1 MERTPKHAS
10 SLFEYNEHENR
21 VSNQTAIQVIVNG
34 VERSAFEGQTLLEL
48 LRSLGI
54 DPQRVA
60 IEMDRQIVKSTD
72 WSTTTI
78 HGGARLEI
86 VQFVGGG

>member
-1 MERTPKHAS
+1 MERTLKHAS

-78 HGGARLEI
+78 HGGAGLEI

>member
-1 MERTPKHAS
+1 M
-10 SLFEYNEHENR
+10 
-21 VSNQTAIQVIVNG
+21 SNQTAIEVIVNG

-72 WSTTTI
+72 WSTTPI